1 MDMDKAMNGMIIAG
15 LGCRKGSSVDELLSA
30 LDAACIEAKISRNA
44 VAALATG
51 EIKREEPGMLE
62 LAKKLGLV
70 LHIVGDDALLEAEPR
85 TKTVSRHS
93 LAKTLSSSLS
103 EAAALAV
110 AGETAEIIVPRL
122 ISHGATCALAQSKEQ
137 TGERA

>member
-1 MDMDKAMNGMIIAG
+1 MNGMIIAG

-30 LDAACIEAKISRNA
+30 LDAACIEARISRGD

-62 LAKKLGLV
+62 LAEKLGMV
-70 LHIVGDDALLEAEPR
+70 LHIVGDDALMQAEPR

-122 ISHGATCALAQSKEQ
+122 ISHGATCALAQGKAKANEPA
-137 TGERA
+137 GEPA

>member
-1 MDMDKAMNGMIIAG
+1 MIIAG
-15 LGCRKGSSVDELLSA
+15 LGCRKGSSADDLLSA
-30 LDAACIEAKISRNA
+30 LDAACAAANVSRDT
-44 VAALATG
+44 VTALATG

-62 LAKKLGLV
+62 LAAKLKLD
-70 LHIVGDDALLEAEPR
+70 LHIVDDDTLLSVEDR

-110 AGETAEIIVPRL
+110 AGERSEIIVPRL
-122 ISHGATCALAQSKEQ
+122 ISNGATCALAATRDTPRDTQ
-137 TGERA
+137 